1 MQQQDQ
7 HIPAEQVEQTS
18 FQQMEK
24 KHIPLLPLF
33 LFLPPSIQTP
43 SAHPLVL
50 NFSLAHPFPQ
60 YHPLAFF
67 SHVSSIL
74 LIPVT
79 FFPFSLCSLSVALCD
94 CLIFIGLVLF
104 CALQIFYAG
113 LVLLPM
119 LPVRCAGLTLFHK
132 VTRPS
137 LKSDG
142 ITKTQ
147 YPHPQ
152 NPSRDK
158 TENDAQ
164 SRLKALAK
172 TDNGD
177 EINM

>member
-1 MQQQDQ
+1 MQ
-7 HIPAEQVEQTS
+7 AWA
-18 FQQMEK
+18 
-24 KHIPLLPLF
+24 
-33 LFLPPSIQTP
+33 PPHATRKMCRP
-43 SAHPLVL
+43 
-50 NFSLAHPFPQ
+50 HPF
-60 YHPLAFF
+60 L
-67 SHVSSIL
+67 
-74 LIPVT
+74 
-79 FFPFSLCSLSVALCD
+79 
-94 CLIFIGLVLF
+94 
-104 CALQIFYAG
+104 
-113 LVLLPM
+113 
-119 LPVRCAGLTLFHK
+119 K

-177 EINM
+177 EINMCMTKRRPDSVLPLLTGYTIRQEKHAVALSKRLRHTRNKSKERPNSEK